1 MIPNP
6 LRTDP
11 LFAASGATGQD
22 LPEQALYV
30 VAMPIGNAADIT
42 LRALWVLS
50 RVDAIAAEDTR
61 TTGALLRRYG
71 IDTALIAAHEHNE
84 QAAAAAIV
92 ARLRA
97 GGRIALVTDAG
108 TPAISDPGARLVRAV
123 LEVGLR
129 VVPIPGASSLTA
141 AASAA
146 GLRADRI
153 TFAGFLPSGSRD
165 RARLLRELATRG
177 EAFVLFEAPHR
188 VAATARELAAV
199 LDGGRRVVIAR
210 ELTKKFETVRVCLV
224 EELSAAVGN
233 EPRGEFVLLV
243 DAADTVATD
252 IDAVTRRW
260 LDALAEVLPASR
272 AAALA
277 AKVTGLPRERLYS
290 LLIRQ

>member
-1 MIPNP
+1 
-6 LRTDP
+6 
-11 LFAASGATGQD
+11 
-22 LPEQALYV
+22 
-30 VAMPIGNAADIT
+30 
-42 LRALWVLS
+42 
-50 RVDAIAAEDTR
+50 
-61 TTGALLRRYG
+61 
-71 IDTALIAAHEHNE
+71 
-84 QAAAAAIV
+84 
-92 ARLRA
+92 
-97 GGRIALVTDAG
+97 
-108 TPAISDPGARLVRAV
+108 
-123 LEVGLR
+123 

-224 EELSAAVGN
+224 EELSAVVGN

-243 DAADTVATD
+243 DAADAAATD

-277 AKVTGLPRERLYS
+277 AKVTGLPREQLYS